1 LEFHRTIPNG
11 PRAPAEARAMVSDLG
26 ADVPREV
33 LDRVRLVA
41 SEIVTNSYKH
51 AGNPVGA
58 PIRVALSLR
67 GDRLRLE
74 VVDHSLFDPTPETD
88 REQDEVRWGLRIVKQ
103 VTNDWGRISEG
114 GIWAEFDVT
123 IKGDDAGSAPGPDP
137 E

>member
-1 LEFHRTIPNG
+1 
-11 PRAPAEARAMVSDLG
+11 RAMVSDLG
-26 ADVPREV
+26 AHVPQGV
-33 LDRVRLVA
+33 LGGARLVA
-41 SEIVTNSYKH
+41 SESVTNGYKH

-58 PIRVALSLR
+58 PISMALSLR

-74 VVDHSLFDPTPETD
+74 VVDHSIFDPTPETD

-114 GIWAEFDVT
+114 GIWAEIDVT
-123 IKGDDAGSAPGPDP
+123 IKGDDAGSARGADA

>member
-1 LEFHRTIPNG
+1 
-11 PRAPAEARAMVSDLG
+11 MVSDLG
-26 ADVPREV
+26 ADVPGEV

-74 VVDHSLFDPTPETD
+74 VVDHSICDPNAEPD
-88 REQDEVRWGLRIVKQ
+88 GDQDDGRWGVRDVEE

-123 IKGDDAGSAPGPDP
+123 VGGDDTGVGTRP
-137 E
+137 

>member
-1 LEFHRTIPNG
+1 
-11 PRAPAEARAMVSDLG
+11 MVSDLG

-123 IKGDDAGSAPGPDP
+123 VGGDDTGVGTRP
-137 E
+137 